1 MSSDQRISSEFR
13 DKGKYLGKIKPKG
26 RLCNELETNQS
37 TIVGKLASG
46 EKKKVRQKQKG
57 VNQSR
62 NEPSKLT

>member
-46 EKKKVRQKQKG
+46 EKKKLDKNKKG
-57 VNQSR
+57 
-62 NEPSKLT
+62 

>member
-26 RLCNELETNQS
+26 RLCNDLETNQS

-46 EKKKVRQKQKG
+46 EKKKLDKNKKG
-57 VNQSR
+57 
-62 NEPSKLT
+62 